1 MDEIKLEA
9 CVEEA
14 LGMGEWEVGRR
25 VVRREGSFSGGDR
38 LTQHL
43 TYYCLTQKV

>member
-14 LGMGEWEVGRR
+14 LGMGEWEVGRGWR
-25 VVRREGSFSGGDR
+25 GGRGVSPEG
-38 LTQHL
+38 T
-43 TYYCLTQKV
+43 V

>member
-14 LGMGEWEVGRR
+14 LGMGEWEAGRR
-25 VVRREGSFSGGDR
+25 LARREGSFSRGDC
-38 LTQHL
+38 LAQDL
-43 TYYCLTQKV
+43 TY

>member
-14 LGMGEWEVGRR
+14 LGMGEGEVGGGWQGGRG
-25 VVRREGSFSGGDR
+25 VSLEG
-38 LTQHL
+38 T
-43 TYYCLTQKV
+43 V